1 MKKFLIIVFA
11 LLPML
16 CACNHNKKSPD
27 IGTVSEALLSCL
39 EGKQALILADDDFE
53 ENNFG
58 LDEQTDEARIYID
71 QGREIG
77 IFRLEAD
84 ADATLVER
92 RIRDYIASEKESI
105 SSLLE
110 LYPSEELSAKLSRY
124 ENAVILSKNG
134 YVCYLILEKDELAA
148 AEQAFLQLF

>member
-1 MKKFLIIVFA
+1 MKKILIIVFA

-16 CACNHNKKSPD
+16 CACNHDKKSPD
-27 IGTVSEALLSCL
+27 IGTVSEALLSCA
-39 EGKQALILADDDFE
+39 EEKEALVLADDDFE
-53 ENNFG
+53 ESNFD
-58 LDEQTDEARIYID
+58 LDEQTDEVRIYID
-71 QGREIG
+71 EGREIG

-84 ADATLVER
+84 GDATSVER
-92 RIRDYIASEKESI
+92 RIRDYIASEKEAI

-110 LYPSEELSAKLSRY
+110 LYPSEDLSAKLSRY
-124 ENAVILSKNG
+124 QNAVVLSKNG